1 MRETAIRVPGLY
13 HISIT
18 IVLSNRH
25 SSTTRV
31 KLQYQLS
38 YTKSGTEY
46 RKTTISFNYSKSGHW
61 AWVQCP
67 LFHISFLAN

>member
-1 MRETAIRVPGLY
+1 MRETAIRVHGLY

-18 IVLSNRH
+18 IVLSNRY
-25 SSTTRV
+25 SSTTRM

-46 RKTTISFNYSKSGHW
+46 RETAISFNYSKSGHW
-61 AWVQCP
+61 A
-67 LFHISFLAN
+67 

>member
-1 MRETAIRVPGLY
+1 MRETAIRVPSLY
-13 HISIT
+13 HASVT
-18 IVLSNRH
+18 MVLNSRY

-46 RKTTISFNYSKSGHW
+46 RQTTISFNYSKSGHW
-61 AWVQCP
+61 A
-67 LFHISFLAN
+67 

>member
-18 IVLSNRH
+18 IVLSNRY

-31 KLQYQLS
+31 KLQYQLGC
-38 YTKSGTEY
+38 TKSGTGY
-46 RKTTISFNYSKSGHW
+46 RETTISFYYSKSGHW
-61 AWVQCP
+61 D
-67 LFHISFLAN
+67 